1 MTSTNLVS
9 TNLAS
14 TNLASIAS
22 RSLAIA
28 ALLSLAGGGCKPKA
42 PSEEPGG
49 SVVTTEPAPAPDDG
63 KATASGEPEKAY
75 PAPPEPG
82 QPKAVNFPDVETFV
96 ASNGLPVYVV
106 QNHEVPTVTA
116 QLVVRCGSMDEEFVA
131 PFTAAMLGEGTST
144 RSKAKIDDAIE
155 FVGGSLGAGGGL
167 HTSTVWSHVLSKDT
181 KLALVLMA
189 DEVLRPSFPA
199 DALEKLKQQAKTSLS
214 YTKSQPAALAS
225 VLFDHV
231 LYPEGHP
238 YGRLFPSPADID
250 AIDIADL
257 KKFHST
263 FYVPGNAYLVLAGD
277 ITPAQAK
284 PLVERAFGSWKKGA
298 APLPPNPLNKF
309 TEYRLP
315 DELVV
320 DIVDRPASAQTEIRV
335 GNLAIARNHE
345 DWLPLQVANAI
356 LGDDATGRLFMDI
369 REELGLTY
377 GIYSSISEG
386 QAPGTFV
393 IETRTRT
400 DTTGA
405 MLAAIF
411 GHLERIRDDT
421 PSGEEVETAK
431 QKLAGRFPL
440 EIETAHDIAGK
451 LRDSLT
457 YGLPPD
463 YWQDYWEE
471 YAKVGEGDV
480 HRVAKAYM
488 HALPHVVLVGDAKA
502 IVPQVKKTL
511 PDAKIVRWNTELEQ
525 QK

>member
-1 MTSTNLVS
+1 MST
-9 TNLAS
+9 
-14 TNLASIAS
+14 IIS
-22 RSLAIA
+22 RALAIA
-28 ALLSLAGGGCKPKA
+28 AVLGLAAGGCKPKETTEVPDA
-42 PSEEPGG
+42 T
-49 SVVTTEPAPAPDDG
+49 VTHEPAPEAPG
-63 KATASGEPEKAY
+63 GPATAEKGPEQAY
-75 PAPPEPG
+75 PPPPEPG
-82 QPKAVNFPDVETFV
+82 PRKSVNFPEVETFV
-96 ASNGLPVYVV
+96 AGNGLPVYVV

-131 PFTAAMLGEGTST
+131 PFTAAMLGEGTTT

-167 HTSTVWSHVLSKDT
+167 HTSTVWSHVLVKDA

-189 DEVLRPSFPA
+189 DEVLHPAFPA

-214 YTKSQPAALAS
+214 FAKSQPAALAS

-231 LYPEGHP
+231 TYPDGHP
-238 YGRLFPSPADID
+238 YGRLFPQPAEID
-250 AIDIADL
+250 AIDVEAL
-257 KKFHST
+257 KKFHAT
-263 FYVPGNAYLVLAGD
+263 FYVPDNAYLVLAGD

-284 PLVERAFGSWKKGA
+284 PLVERAFGAWKKSKT
-298 APLPPNPLNKF
+298 PLPPNPLNQF

-315 DELVV
+315 EDLVIDV
-320 DIVDRPASAQTEIRV
+320 VDRPASAQTEIRV
-335 GNLAIARNHE
+335 GNLALARNHE

-377 GIYSSISEG
+377 GIYSSIEEG

-411 GHLERIRDDT
+411 GHLARIRKDA
-421 PSGEEVETAK
+421 PASEEVENAK

-451 LRDSLT
+451 LRDVLT
-457 YGLPPD
+457 YGLPLD
-463 YWQDYWEE
+463 YWQGYWDE
-471 YAKVGEGDV
+471 YAKVGEADV
-480 HRVAKAYM
+480 HRAARTYM

-502 IVPQVKKTL
+502 IVPQVQKTL
-511 PDAKIVRWNTELEQ
+511 PDAKIVRWNAELERA
-525 QK
+525 K